1 RSIGKSKGLFHRRR
15 VLPCRPPCATGS
27 HLPAV
32 LPSARPARP
41 PGRPHA
47 ARCAPRAAGAG
58 SQAQTARRQGWFKR
72 LELAV
77 AKGLRGERE
86 TGCCKGAE
94 GRETDANTCS
104 SQEGA

>member
-1 RSIGKSKGLFHRRR
+1 MLPQLPPAFAAPGLHSALLSIGKSKGLFHRRR

-41 PGRPHA
+41 PDR
-47 ARCAPRAAGAG
+47 PRAAGAG

-77 AKGLRGERE
+77 AKELRGERLIQ
-86 TGCCKGAE
+86 THAV
-94 GRETDANTCS
+94 
-104 SQEGA
+104 